1 MSQDESMFESFCNG
15 EDIHAATAS
24 KIYAIPL
31 QEVTSEMRRNA
42 KTVNFGIIYGM
53 SAFGLSERLN
63 ISRKEAADIIYQ
75 YFDKYP
81 KIKQYM
87 ENQKAFAQQ
96 HGYVETLLKRR
107 RYIRDIHSKNSIVRG
122 FAERNA
128 INALF
133 KVRLPI

>member
-1 MSQDESMFESFCNG
+1 
-15 EDIHAATAS
+15 
-24 KIYAIPL
+24 
-31 QEVTSEMRRNA
+31 MRRNA

-87 ENQKAFAQQ
+87 ENQKALQQ

-107 RYIRDIHSKNSIVRG
+107 RYIRDIHSKEFYRTG
-122 FAERNA
+122 FCRTQRYSCPYSRFGCRYELNWQ
-128 INALF
+128 
-133 KVRLPI
+133 